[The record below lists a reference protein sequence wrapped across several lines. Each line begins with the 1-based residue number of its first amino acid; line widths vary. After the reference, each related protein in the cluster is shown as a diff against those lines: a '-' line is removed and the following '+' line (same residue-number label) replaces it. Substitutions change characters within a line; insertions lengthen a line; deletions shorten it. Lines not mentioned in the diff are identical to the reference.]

1 MVLFLHLINHFGDC
15 YEHKTFIF
23 QCRSTA
29 SCWQVFDEFNHPIGV
44 EFNKRFLNKYSG
56 DKLDNITIIFI
67 CTDEEMLSDG
77 FYPERRYISWKNKYA
92 DIRLIIP
99 YLQFINADN
108 DTRKKMM
115 WDVIERSLDYIRKRK
130 AFVGIDEL
138 ERDLHTVYWSV

>member
-1 MVLFLHLINHFGDC
+1 
-15 YEHKTFIF
+15 
-23 QCRSTA
+23 
-29 SCWQVFDEFNHPIGV
+29 
-44 EFNKRFLNKYSG
+44 
-56 DKLDNITIIFI
+56 
-67 CTDEEMLSDG
+67 MLSDG
-77 FYPERRYISWKNKYA
+77 FYQERRYISWKNKYA

>member
-1 MVLFLHLINHFGDC
+1 MIVMNTKLLFFSAEARHPAGKYLMNLI
-15 YEHKTFIF
+15 Y
-23 QCRSTA
+23 
-29 SCWQVFDEFNHPIGV
+29 PIEV

-56 DKLDNITIIFI
+56 DKLDNITIVFI

-108 DTRKKMM
+108 DIRKKMM

>member
-1 MVLFLHLINHFGDC
+1 MSTKLLFFIAEARHPAGKYLMNLI
-15 YEHKTFIF
+15 Y
-23 QCRSTA
+23 
-29 SCWQVFDEFNHPIGV
+29 PIGV

-138 ERDLHTVYWSV
+138 ERDLHTVYLSV